1 MQVSTDKCKT
11 YITVADSFESTIR
24 QLDSV
29 IDISSQKLQQ
39 VAAVIS
45 EPSQTEKLQQSLAK
59 SLMAYIIW
67 T

>member
-39 VAAVIS
+39 VVAVIS
-45 EPSQTEKLQQSLAK
+45 EPSQTEKLQQ
-59 SLMAYIIW
+59 
-67 T
+67 